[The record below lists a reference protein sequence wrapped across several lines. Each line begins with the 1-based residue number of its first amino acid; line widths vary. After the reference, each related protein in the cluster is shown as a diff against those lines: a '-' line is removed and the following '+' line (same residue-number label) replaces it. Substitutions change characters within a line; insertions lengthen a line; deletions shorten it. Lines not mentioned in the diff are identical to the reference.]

1 MAFTGVLYIINTLNH
16 LTNKKALNVKYRL
29 VMLLIPLFPCLNN
42 NLLQLQGFFYI
53 KRGCSYLQPPLAMA
67 LYIFQY

>member
-16 LTNKKALNVKYRL
+16 LTNKKALNVEYKL

-42 NLLQLQGFFYI
+42 NLLQHLTYYVLNLGLI
-53 KRGCSYLQPPLAMA
+53 
-67 LYIFQY
+67 